1 VRANRDDKVSVQTP
15 APKRD
20 VHVQPVV
27 AGVVA
32 VVAIAAAALAWYAL
46 PTDFR
51 GTTSVSSFALVVC
64 LVIGTVIAYQIPL
77 NVGRH
82 TRVYVSSVFYLLLAV
97 LVPPALAATAAAVAS
112 LISEVSVRTKRGSR
126 GTDIVTQ
133 ASRRSVIV
141 LLASIAAHLSSQSG
155 EHTLLLIAAAFI
167 LGVGD
172 ILTFPLVV
180 YRVAGKPPLHIVMT
194 AARQAYLVEGAQYL
208 VAVLGALAWGRDFW
222 DLALL
227 APPTALVYLAFHAT
241 IVAQEARASAHAA
254 AEALRE
260 SEQRYRALF
269 ENASDVVY
277 TLDPSGR
284 FTSVND
290 AATRVLGY
298 SSDEILQM
306 NVADVVVPA
315 QAAHLREAIDGVDS
329 TNEFD
334 LIARDGRHVT
344 LEVSSQPVYRA
355 GQLVG
360 IQGIARDVTER
371 RRLEEERAQH
381 ARELSARILQAQEEE
396 RKRIAR
402 ELHDE
407 TAQALSVLLANLDLL
422 EDRVPPNG
430 EQVRDGLQ
438 RVAVLARRA
447 LDQVRGISH
456 DLRPSILDDAGL
468 LPALDW
474 LAREYEQNYGGSVR
488 VLSDPSVEGLL
499 SPDKELA
506 IFRIAQEAMTNSGK
520 HGASRSVSVTL
531 SRRGSGAQLVVQDNG
546 HGFDVRHAPR
556 PGKDGHL
563 GLYGIRERA
572 ALLDGTVNIASRVG
586 QGTTVVVEIPLAEAG
601 PTPAVLSQHR
611 VS

>member
-1 VRANRDDKVSVQTP
+1 M
-15 APKRD
+15 
-20 VHVQPVV
+20 
-27 AGVVA
+27 
-32 VVAIAAAALAWYAL
+32 
-46 PTDFR
+46 
-51 GTTSVSSFALVVC
+51 
-64 LVIGTVIAYQIPL
+64 
-77 NVGRH
+77 
-82 TRVYVSSVFYLLLAV
+82 
-97 LVPPALAATAAAVAS
+97 AATAAAAAS

-241 IVAQEARASAHAA
+241 IVAQEARASAHGA

-306 NVADVVVPA
+306 NVADIVVPA